1 MGYIKKTII
10 KTTLMIKNRIQE
22 IKNINFKYLL
32 YRLIIAQQDKRMI
45 TQIRKQIGSMMQF

>member
-1 MGYIKKTII
+1 MGYIKKSII

-22 IKNINFKYLL
+22 IKNINFKHLL

-45 TQIRKQIGSMMQF
+45 TQIKKQIGSMMQF